1 MEQFGGRA
9 GSGDETGQQEV
20 EGWEEIDEKT
30 PRRRSETE
38 REKRGIREKAA
49 KNAKLKCVNANVH
62 VCRPMIQGRWHVVKL
77 SLTSAV
83 PY

>member
-30 PRRRSETE
+30 PRSRSETE

-49 KNAKLKCVNANVH
+49 KNAELKCVNATVH
-62 VCRPMIQGRWHVVKL
+62 VCRPMIQGWWHVVKL
-77 SLTSAV
+77 SLSSAV
-83 PY
+83 LY